1 MHGEGGSGPGVPG
14 LGMHRCPAREK
25 GDHFSRKACLRR
37 AKRLLK
43 SAYSSPFQMCS
54 KRRAKI
60 LPKLNDQVDKDDFGH
75 AGRRSHGGQEAKS
88 SMLSFIMKKR
98 CAGGQ

>member
-1 MHGEGGSGPGVPG
+1 MCPAGVCFAVLPGEGGPLLTKSLPAPCKAPSEIGVFFPVPDV
-14 LGMHRCPAREK
+14 LEALSEE
-25 GDHFSRKACLRR
+25 
-37 AKRLLK
+37 
-43 SAYSSPFQMCS
+43 
-54 KRRAKI
+54 